1 MLHIKSVKDDK
12 YEVFDSDSREVK
24 VLSVEDIESIEASG
38 SHIKGVAYID
48 NLLTITPVP
57 PLYTTDRNE
66 LAKNRL
72 VRGSYTGV
80 EGFNLEV
87 KRDRV
92 IAKSLDE
99 DYWDYI
105 VKNKTDYRFVLAFP
119 DIITDISED
128 FLSGCLDYFDLG
140 YVSIVLDLPS
150 SLKRIASSALSL
162 EDYDAKVAGIIFNG
176 VVDEIKSTT
185 GHRSGTCQLDEDN
198 EIESLTIRVRKL
210 NTRSIGLPFSTSI
223 NTIHLPDTE
232 EISFLSIASDG
243 YSSIYL
249 GESIRSL
256 SHITTPLV
264 KRSQDSDAIMRM
276 ADIVYLPDKCSLSQI
291 NWDRYDPTNSD
302 LYFNDAYNSYIVV
315 LSEDIY
321 NELVKRYN
329 NGELIFNGSEL
340 NSWVGVLT
348 YTSEEDLEDI
358 NKNMK
363 KYVKDYKKYF
373 SSYLT
378 KDDFNKIK
386 RLELKR

>member
-24 VLSVEDIESIEASG
+24 VLSAEDIDFIERSG
-38 SHIKGVAYID
+38 NHIKGVSYID

-66 LAKNRL
+66 LAKNKL
-72 VRGSYTGV
+72 VRGNYTGV
-80 EGFNLEV
+80 KGFNLEV
-87 KRDRV
+87 KGDRV

-119 DIITDISED
+119 DVITDISED

-140 YVSIVLDLPS
+140 YVSIILDLPS
-150 SLKRIASSALSL
+150 SLKRIASSALSS
-162 EDYDAKVAGIIFNG
+162 EDYDAKVAGVIFNG
-176 VVDEIKSTT
+176 VVDEIKSTN

-223 NTIHLPDTE
+223 NTIYLPDTE

-264 KRSQDSDAIMRM
+264 KRSQDSDAIMHM
-276 ADIVYLPDKCSLSQI
+276 ADIVYLPDNCNLSQI
-291 NWDRYDPTNSD
+291 NWDRCDPTNSD
-302 LYFNDAYNSYIVV
+302 LYFKDAYNSYIVV
-315 LSEDIY
+315 LSEIMY
-321 NELVKRYN
+321 NDLIKRYN
-329 NGELIFNGSEL
+329 NGELIFNGSEY

-358 NKNMK
+358 KKNMK

-378 KDDFNKIK
+378 NSDFNKIK
-386 RLELKR
+386 RLRLKR

>member
-87 KRDRV
+87 KGDRV

-119 DIITDISED
+119 DVITDISED

-150 SLKRIASSALSL
+150 SLKRIASNALSS
-162 EDYDAKVAGIIFNG
+162 EGYDAKVAGIIFNG
-176 VVDEIKSTT
+176 VVDEIKSTN
-185 GHRSGTCQLDEDN
+185 GHSSGTCQLDEDN
-198 EIESLTIRVRKL
+198 EIESITIRVRKL

-223 NTIHLPDTE
+223 NTIYLPDTE

-276 ADIVYLPDKCSLSQI
+276 ADIVYLPDKCNLSQI
-291 NWDRYDPTNSD
+291 NWGRYDPTNSD

-315 LSEDIY
+315 LSEDMY
-321 NELVKRYN
+321 NDLVKRYN
-329 NGELIFNGSEL
+329 NGELVFNGSEF

-348 YTSEEDLEDI
+348 YTNEEELEDI
-358 NKNMK
+358 KRNISS
-363 KYVKDYKKYF
+363 YIKDYKNYF
-373 SSYLT
+373 SSYLNNS
-378 KDDFNKIK
+378 DFNKIK

>member
-1 MLHIKSVKDDK
+1 MLHIKSAKDDK

-87 KRDRV
+87 KGDRV

-119 DIITDISED
+119 DIITDISEG
-128 FLSGCLDYFDLG
+128 FLSGCLDYFDFG

-210 NTRSIGLPFSTSI
+210 NTRSIGLPFSTFI

-276 ADIVYLPDKCSLSQI
+276 ADIVYLPDKCNLSQI

-302 LYFNDAYNSYIVV
+302 LYFRDAYNSYIVV
-315 LSEDIY
+315 LSGDMY
-321 NELVKRYN
+321 NELFKRYN
-329 NGELIFNGSEL
+329 NGELIFNGSEF
-340 NSWVGVLT
+340 NSWVGVLI
-348 YTSEEDLEDI
+348 YTNEEELEDI
-358 NKNMK
+358 KRNIRS
-363 KYVKDYKKYF
+363 YIKDYKKYF
-373 SSYLT
+373 SSYLNNS
-378 KDDFNKIK
+378 DFNKIK

>member
-1 MLHIKSVKDDK
+1 MLHVKRVVGDK
-12 YEVFDSDSREVK
+12 YEILDSDSNSTR
-24 VLSVEDIESIEASG
+24 VLDLESIKAMVDAG
-38 SHIKGVAYID
+38 AKIKGVAYID

-57 PLYTTDRNE
+57 PLYTTDSHE
-66 LAKNRL
+66 LAKNKLLRDN
-72 VRGSYTGV
+72 YTGV
-80 EGFNLEV
+80 KGFNLEV
-87 KRDRV
+87 KGDRV
-92 IAKSLDE
+92 IAESLDE

-119 DIITDISED
+119 DVITDISED
-128 FLSGCLDYFDLG
+128 FLSGCLDYFDLC

-150 SLKRIASSALSL
+150 SLKRIASSALSS

-176 VVDEIKSTT
+176 VVDEIKSTN

-223 NTIHLPDTE
+223 NTIYLPDTE

-264 KRSQDSDAIMRM
+264 KRSQDSDAIMHM
-276 ADIVYLPDKCSLSQI
+276 ADIVYLPDNCNLSQI
-291 NWDRYDPTNSD
+291 NWDRCDPTNSD
-302 LYFNDAYNSYIVV
+302 LYFKDAYNSYIVV
-315 LSEDIY
+315 LSEDMY

-329 NGELIFNGSEL
+329 NGELVFNGSEF

-348 YTSEEDLEDI
+348 YLNEEELEGI
-358 NKNMK
+358 KKNMK

-386 RLELKR
+386 RLELKM

>member
-87 KRDRV
+87 KEDRV

-119 DIITDISED
+119 DVITDISED
-128 FLSGCLDYFDLG
+128 FLSGCLDYFDLC

-150 SLKRIASSALSL
+150 SLKRIASSALSS

-176 VVDEIKSTT
+176 VVDEIKSTN

-223 NTIHLPDTE
+223 NTIYLPDTE

-249 GESIRSL
+249 GKSIRSL

-264 KRSQDSDAIMRM
+264 KRSQDSDAIMHM
-276 ADIVYLPDKCSLSQI
+276 ADIVYLPDNCNLSQI
-291 NWDRYDPTNSD
+291 NWDRCDPTNSD
-302 LYFNDAYNSYIVV
+302 LYFKDAYNSYIVV
-315 LSEDIY
+315 LSEDMY

-329 NGELIFNGSEL
+329 NGELVFNGSEF

-348 YTSEEDLEDI
+348 YLNEEELEDI
-358 NKNMK
+358 KKNMRS
-363 KYVKDYKKYF
+363 YIKDYKKYF

-378 KDDFNKIK
+378 NSDFNKIK

>member
-1 MLHIKSVKDDK
+1 MLHIKSAKDDK

-87 KRDRV
+87 KGDRV

-162 EDYDAKVAGIIFNG
+162 EDYDAKVSGIIFNG
-176 VVDEIKSTT
+176 VVDEIKSTN

-198 EIESLTIRVRKL
+198 EIESITIRVRKL

-249 GESIRSL
+249 GESVRSL

-276 ADIVYLPDKCSLSQI
+276 ADIVYLPDKCNLSQI

-302 LYFNDAYNSYIVV
+302 LYFRDAYNSYIVV
-315 LSEDIY
+315 LSGDMY
-321 NELVKRYN
+321 NELFKGYN
-329 NGELIFNGSEL
+329 NGELIFNGSEF
-340 NSWVGVLT
+340 NSWVGVLI
-348 YTSEEDLEDI
+348 YTNEEELEDI
-358 NKNMK
+358 KRNIRS
-363 KYVKDYKKYF
+363 YIKDYKNYF
-373 SSYLT
+373 SSYLNNS
-378 KDDFNKIK
+378 DFNKIK